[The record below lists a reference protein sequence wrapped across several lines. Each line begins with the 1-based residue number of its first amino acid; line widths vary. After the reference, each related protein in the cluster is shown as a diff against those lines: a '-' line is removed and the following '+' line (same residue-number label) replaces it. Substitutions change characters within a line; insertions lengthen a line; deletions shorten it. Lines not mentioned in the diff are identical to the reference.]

1 MYQSIL
7 KLLLQTS
14 RDSIQSI
21 GIFLL
26 RVGISLPM
34 IIIHGWPKL
43 SSYIEGNVDLFYPLG
58 IGYELS
64 LLLAIFAEV
73 ICSILLI
80 LGLFSRISAIPL
92 IITMLVAM
100 FLVNAGQPFIVKE
113 KAFVFLMTY
122 VFILLVGSGKFS
134 IDALL
139 TKKLSSINKH

>member
-43 SSYIEGNVDLFYPLG
+43 SSYMEGNVDLFDPLG

-122 VFILLVGSGKFS
+122 IFILLVGSGKFS

-139 TKKLSSINKH
+139 TKKLSSINKN